1 MCAVLNPILRDELN
15 LHFELL
21 QKGFPSLIEQRVSK
35 SYILKKATKYIYE
48 LTAEVLRSHP
58 LLGTPL
64 SPLLGTPLSPL
75 LGTPISPLLGTPL
88 SPLLG
93 LPRSSNV

>member
-1 MCAVLNPILRDELN
+1 MCSVLNPILRDEIN

-21 QKGFPSLIEQRVSK
+21 QKGFPCLIEQRVSK

-75 LGTPISPLLGTPL
+75 LGTPLSLLLGTPL
-88 SPLLG
+88 LVL
-93 LPRSSNV
+93 RSHPC